1 MNQIKLSKMEL
12 RNFKGVKGFTLNI
25 GGQIASIFGEN
36 GKGKTTLYDAFL
48 WVLFGKD
55 SANRADF
62 SVKPQD
68 PSGKDI
74 HYLETDI
81 TIEFLINGQ
90 SKTLRKMLK
99 EKWTRKR
106 GTSTDEFS
114 GHETSY
120 WVDTV
125 PVKAKEYA
133 DVINSIINETAFKL
147 LTNPFYFC
155 TQLTWQDRRKT
166 LMEIC
171 GDVSDEDVIAS
182 DQSFSELT
190 NILNG
195 KSINDQRK
203 IITEKI
209 KMLNSQIEEIPVK
222 INELSRTVLGEEINY
237 SVVEAGLLEHKA
249 SLRKIEQSMTDTS
262 QLASE
267 YRRKQQEAFKLGNAI
282 EERKKELDAET
293 GAGSRLLTDE
303 KAKLENEKYRLE
315 TITLL
320 TKSKIKDKESVL
332 AENEAKLVTLRETWT
347 TENAKQFV
355 DPDPNVF
362 VCPTCGQDL
371 PTDRIEHRI
380 KEMRESFEHSK
391 AQAMDKA
398 RSEGKAIGAK
408 QKTLA
413 DEIESLK
420 TNLMND
426 ELKMTEIDE
435 RLTELNKE
443 IEAGQKHF
451 GSANYEADEKYQLLK
466 SQYQTI
472 LDELNKPVEDT
483 TSDPLQQKAKITEQ
497 IETLN
502 KLLNTKEVAM
512 KTKARIE
519 ELKEEERTLAN
530 QLSDFEK
537 QKYLIEQ
544 FIKAKVNLLEGN
556 INSRFK
562 IVKWKLFDVQING
575 GISECC
581 EAMVD
586 GVTYPNVN
594 HAGKVNAGLD
604 IINVLAG
611 HYGCTAPI
619 WIDFRESVSR
629 IIDTQSQVIN
639 LIKSEPDK
647 TLRVEVSN

>member
-1 MNQIKLSKMEL
+1 MNEIRLSKMEL
-12 RNFKGVKGFTLNI
+12 RNFKGIKEFTLNI
-25 GGQIASIFGEN
+25 NGLNASIFGEN

-55 SANRADF
+55 STNRADF

-68 PSGKDI
+68 STGNDI
-74 HYLETDI
+74 HYLETDV
-81 TIEFLINGQ
+81 TLEFLINGQ
-90 SKTLRKMLK
+90 SKMLRKMLK

-106 GTSTDEFS
+106 GTATEEFT

-133 DVINSIINETAFKL
+133 DVIGSIINETAFKL

-155 TQLTWQDRRKT
+155 TQLSWQDRRKT

-171 GDVSDEDVIAS
+171 GDVSDADVIAS
-182 DQSFSELT
+182 DKSLSELA

-237 SVVEAGLLEHKA
+237 SVVEAGLREHKA
-249 SLRKIEQSMTDTS
+249 NLKKIEQSMMNASQITS
-262 QLASE
+262 V
-267 YRRKQQEAFKLGNAI
+267 YRQKQQEVFKLSSAI
-282 EERKKELDAET
+282 DNRKKELDAES
-293 GAGSRLLTDE
+293 GAGSKRLTDE
-303 KAKLENEKYRLE
+303 KAKLENEKYRLDIDAK
-315 TITLL
+315 TIPLR
-320 TKSKIKDKESVL
+320 IKDKESL
-332 AENEAKLVTLRETWT
+332 ISENEKNLVSLRQAWIS
-347 TENAKQFV
+347 ENEKQFV
-355 DPDPNVF
+355 EPDQELF
-362 VCPTCGQDL
+362 ICPTCKQSLPQDKK
-371 PTDRIEHRI
+371 DEQIDQ
-380 KEMRESFEHSK
+380 MRRNFEQAK
-391 AQAMDKA
+391 TQAMDKA
-398 RSEGKAIGAK
+398 RTRGHKLGAEQKAI
-408 QKTLA
+408 A
-413 DEIESLK
+413 DELEVLKNDLINNDLNTSLI
-420 TNLMND
+420 N
-426 ELKMTEIDE
+426 E
-435 RLTELNKE
+435 RLNELNKE
-443 IEAGQKHF
+443 IDAEQKRSC
-451 GSANYEADEKYQLLK
+451 GANYEADEKYMKLLSQLQSL
-466 SQYQTI
+466 QE
-472 LDELNKPVEDT
+472 ELNKPIEET
-483 TSDPLQQKAKITEQ
+483 TSELIQQKTQVTEQ

-502 KLLNTKEVAM
+502 RLLNTRDVAI
-512 KTKARIE
+512 KTKARME
-519 ELKEEERTLAN
+519 ELKEEEKTLAG
-530 QLSDFEK
+530 QLSEFEK
-537 QKYLIEQ
+537 QRYLIEQ
-544 FIKAKVNLLEGN
+544 FIVAKVNLLEGN

-575 GISECC
+575 GVSECC

-647 TLRVEVSN
+647 TLRVEVG